1 MYTLYSTVKYRCT
14 EPVICYVI
22 PSLQIIPNYQIMFG
36 PKFDQWGALP
46 TERST
51 VLGVFMTAM
60 TSISVFVGPLGQVI
74 MIMMMMMMMMKM
86 IYVLSGLK

>member
-1 MYTLYSTVKYRCT
+1 M
-14 EPVICYVI
+14 
-22 PSLQIIPNYQIMFG
+22 QIIPNYQIMFG
-36 PKFDQWGALP
+36 PKFDQWAASP

-60 TSISVFVGPLGQVI
+60 TSISVFVGPLGQVL
-74 MIMMMMMMMMKM
+74 MIMMMMMMMMI